1 MIEVSV
7 KTLLEAGA
15 HFGHRTWRWNPK
27 MKEFIYGEKNGIHII
42 DVEKTLQYLEKAYE
56 FVRDS
61 VAEGKTVLMVGTKRQ
76 AKDII
81 KENAE
86 RAGAYYVT
94 ERWLG
99 GMLTNFR
106 TIKKT
111 VARMIDYEKMEEDGR
126 MDEITKKEALKIRKE
141 RMKLNKYLDGI
152 RDMNRIPDIMFI
164 IDIRNEEIAFKEA
177 LKLGIPVVA
186 IVDTNIDPDDVAYP
200 IPGNDDATKSI
211 KLFTSVIA
219 AAIEEGKEMREKKL
233 ESGTEEKMIEERKA
247 EEDKADREKAAKAAT
262 YTKKTTRKTA
272 EKKAVKKTP
281 AKKTKEEPKKE
292 AKSVTKD
299 EKKEVKSEKK
309 TTVKKTT
316 KKAPEKTKKTE
327 KKAATKTTKTEKKA
341 EKKTTTKKSTAKKTE
356 EK

>member
-233 ESGTEEKMIEERKA
+233 ESGTEEK
-247 EEDKADREKAAKAAT
+247 
-262 YTKKTTRKTA
+262 
-272 EKKAVKKTP
+272 
-281 AKKTKEEPKKE
+281 
-292 AKSVTKD
+292 
-299 EKKEVKSEKK
+299 K

>member
-1 MIEVSV
+1 MIEVSI

-27 MKEFIYGEKNGIHII
+27 MKEFIYGKKNGIHII
-42 DVEKTLQYLEKAYE
+42 DVEKTLQYLQVAYE
-56 FVRDS
+56 FVRDE
-61 VAEGKTVLMVGTKRQ
+61 VAQGKKVLMVGTKRQ

-81 KENAE
+81 RENAE
-86 RAGAYYVT
+86 MSGAYYVT

-126 MDEITKKEALKIRKE
+126 MDEITKKEALKIHKE
-141 RMKLNKYLDGI
+141 RMKLNKYLNGI

-164 IDIRNEEIAFKEA
+164 VDIKNEEIAFKEA

-186 IVDTNIDPDDVAYP
+186 IVDTNIDPDGVTYP

-219 AAIEEGKEMREKKL
+219 AAIEEGNDIFQKRL
-233 ESGTEEKMIEERKA
+233 ASGKEEKMIEERKA
-247 EEDKADREKAAKAAT
+247 EEDKSDKEKAEKKLAKQP
-262 YTKKTTRKTA
+262 KKTVKKTA
-272 EKKAVKKTP
+272 EKKPAT
-281 AKKTKEEPKKE
+281 AKKTSAKKTVTSTKE
-292 AKSVTKD
+292 
-299 EKKEVKSEKK
+299 KSEKK
-309 TTVKKTT
+309 PTSKKEEKPKEKKETEKKTT
-316 KKAPEKTKKTE
+316 KKTVKKTDTKTTAKEKKTE
-327 KKAATKTTKTEKKA
+327 KKTAVKKETTQKTK
-341 EKKTTTKKSTAKKTE
+341 AKK
-356 EK
+356 

>member
-1 MIEVSV
+1 
-7 KTLLEAGA
+7 
-15 HFGHRTWRWNPK
+15 
-27 MKEFIYGEKNGIHII
+27 IHII
-42 DVEKTLQYLEKAYE
+42 DVEKSLQYLEKAYE
-56 FVRDS
+56 FMRDE

-81 KENAE
+81 KESAE

-126 MDEITKKEALKIRKE
+126 MSEITKKEALKIRKE
-141 RMKLNKYLDGI
+141 RMKLNKYLNGI

-164 IDIRNEEIAFKEA
+164 IDIKNEEIAFKEA

-186 IVDTNIDPDDVAYP
+186 IADTNIDPDDVAYP

-211 KLFTSVIA
+211 KLFTTVIA

-233 ESGTEEKMIEERKA
+233 ESGVEEKMIEERKA
-247 EEDKADREKAAKAAT
+247 EEDKANKEKAAKAAEHS
-262 YTKKTTRKTA
+262 KKTTIHKTA
-272 EKKAVKKTP
+272 EKKAPVKKI
-281 AKKTKEEPKKE
+281 KEEPKKE
-292 AKSVTKD
+292 TK
-299 EKKEVKSEKK
+299 KTTKEVNKEPKSEKK
-309 TTVKKTT
+309 ATEKKQTVKKTA
-316 KKAPEKTKKTE
+316 KKTTDKTEKTE
-327 KKAATKTTKTEKKA
+327 KKATEKKTA
-341 EKKTTTKKSTAKKTE
+341 EKKTKKAAAKKTE
-356 EK
+356 